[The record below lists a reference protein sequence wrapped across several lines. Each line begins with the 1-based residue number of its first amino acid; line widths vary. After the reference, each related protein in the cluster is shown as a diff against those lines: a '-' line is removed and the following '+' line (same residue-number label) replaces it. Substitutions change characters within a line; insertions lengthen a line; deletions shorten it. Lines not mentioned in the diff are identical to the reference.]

1 MTTQLDVVRG
11 IGMMGNEA
19 SLRTLLETVAV
30 SLTGSIPEIR
40 QALETGDTKAVNRL
54 LHGIKGYAP
63 IFCSDALIEQ
73 VQHVE
78 GISKTAIAA
87 VITPLVVELAL
98 QLEALLLE
106 IQSYGAQG

>member
-1 MTTQLDVVRG
+1 MTMQLDVVRG
-11 IGMMGNEA
+11 IGMMGSDEM
-19 SLRTLLETVAV
+19 LQKLLKTVEV
-30 SLTGSIPEIR
+30 SLTCSISEIR
-40 QALETGDTKAVNRL
+40 QALEAGDASAVNRL

-63 IFCSDALIEQ
+63 IFCSDALIEK

-78 GISKTAIAA
+78 GISKTATVA
-87 VITPLVVELAL
+87 VMIPLFTELAP

>member
-1 MTTQLDVVRG
+1 MTTQLDAVRG
-11 IGMMGNEA
+11 IGMMGSDE
-19 SLRTLLETVAV
+19 SLQKLLKTVEV
-30 SLTGSIPEIR
+30 SLTSSITEIR
-40 QALETGDTKAVNRL
+40 QALEADDAKAVNRL

-63 IFCSDALIEQ
+63 IFCSDALIEK

-78 GISKTAIAA
+78 GISKTATVA
-87 VITPLVVELAL
+87 VMIPLFTELAP